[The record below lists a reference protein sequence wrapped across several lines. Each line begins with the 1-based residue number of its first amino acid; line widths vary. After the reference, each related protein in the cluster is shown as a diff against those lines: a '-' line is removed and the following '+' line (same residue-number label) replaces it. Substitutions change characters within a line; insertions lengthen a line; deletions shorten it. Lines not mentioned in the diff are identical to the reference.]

1 MWLVN
6 VSMLTKKLK
15 ELCKDV
21 KLIIPYY
28 NAIVMILYD
37 AYICNGLVKYLLE
50 EKRKIMTT
58 MSNSTV

>member
-28 NAIVMILYD
+28 NVIVMILYD
-37 AYICNGLVKYLLE
+37 TYICNGLVKYLLE